1 MKMYQAHWHRPA
13 PQGGFYG
20 VKGDWFW
27 TKKEATDDAK
37 QSFEFVKITY
47 WLVITCHKYHWQQTI
62 LNLMNDDPGIGTT
75 ERIEG

>member
-1 MKMYQAHWHRPA
+1 M
-13 PQGGFYG
+13 
-20 VKGDWFW
+20 KGDWFW